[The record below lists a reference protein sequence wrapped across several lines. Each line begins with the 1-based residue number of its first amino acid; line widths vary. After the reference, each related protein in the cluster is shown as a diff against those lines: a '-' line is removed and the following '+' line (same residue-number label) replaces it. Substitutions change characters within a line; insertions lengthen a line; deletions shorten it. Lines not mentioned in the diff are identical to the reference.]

1 MECASGVYRLQE
13 QPHQI
18 YGNMKDEADSCQ
30 LSMSISLIKYI
41 KEQRIRAT
49 IPNKSKERK
58 GKEFRTVCKKMQNNI
73 KENYEKFSKK
83 LSAEQKIKF

>member
-1 MECASGVYRLQE
+1 
-13 QPHQI
+13 
-18 YGNMKDEADSCQ
+18 MKDEADCCQ

-41 KEQRIRAT
+41 KEQRIRAM
-49 IPNKSKERK
+49 IPNKFKERK
-58 GKEFRTVCKKMQNNI
+58 GKEFRTACKKMQKNI

>member
-1 MECASGVYRLQE
+1 ME
-13 QPHQI
+13 
-18 YGNMKDEADSCQ
+18 
-30 LSMSISLIKYI
+30 YI

>member
-1 MECASGVYRLQE
+1 
-13 QPHQI
+13 
-18 YGNMKDEADSCQ
+18 MKDEADCCQ

-41 KEQRIRAT
+41 KEQRIRT
-49 IPNKSKERK
+49 MIPNKFKERK
-58 GKEFRTVCKKMQNNI
+58 GKEFRTVCNKMQKNI